1 MRLGQAKLSLSAK
14 KPSLRSRSADKK
26 RKPYGFLFLCPKNPD
41 GELPLGRSPFLIDGE
56 LKNGIYNPQS

>member
-1 MRLGQAKLSLSAK
+1 MAS
-14 KPSLRSRSADKK
+14 
-26 RKPYGFLFLCPKNPD
+26 FFLCPKNPD